1 MTNPYYTPT
10 GNPVSNSAGSSSLMR
25 SEFAAIQTAF
35 DKLPV
40 TTANADKLIQVNAT
54 GTALEVTTTP
64 TLGTPVSG
72 DATNLTNTIA
82 PQTHAA
88 TSKTTPVDADELPLS
103 DSAATFGLKKLTW
116 ANLVAT
122 LKTYFDSVATTL
134 TNKTLTSPVISGGTI
149 NNAVIGGTT
158 PNAGAF
164 TTVSVNGADQGA
176 SNAQLTY
183 TIAYALDQ
191 AAMANKRVTDATSY
205 QNQTGVASFTQ
216 SASSALI
223 RTYAT
228 ATVSLSKAYPNTD
241 YQVIVEPVSATPAL
255 GFEGQITVQSRAV
268 NSFVLQMSGSATACS
283 VRWKVKHNNPEGR
296 VQVVAPTAQ

>member
-1 MTNPYYTPT
+1 MVTIVTR
-10 GNPVSNSAGSSSLMR
+10 AGKGS
-25 SEFAAIQTAF
+25 
-35 DKLPV
+35 P
-40 TTANADKLIQVNAT
+40 
-54 GTALEVTTTP
+54 
-64 TLGTPVSG
+64 
-72 DATNLTNTIA
+72 LTNTEVDSNFTNLRDNTVDV
-82 PQTHAA
+82 QTHAA
-88 TSKTTPVDADELPLS
+88 TSKATPVDADEFPIS

-116 ANLVAT
+116 ANLVAS
-122 LKTYFDSVATTL
+122 LKSYFDSVATTL
-134 TNKTLTSPVISGGTI
+134 TNKTVNLSNNTITGTLAQF
-149 NNAVIGGTT
+149 NAAVSDADLVSL
-158 PNAGAF
+158 AGAE
-164 TTVSVNGADQGA
+164 TLTNKTITDPTIDGSKYLA
-176 SNAQLTY
+176 AQSQLAFA
-183 TIAYALDQ
+183 IGYALDQ

-228 ATVSLSKAYPNTD
+228 ATVSLPKAYPNTD

-296 VQVVAPTAQ
+296 VHVVAPTAQ